1 MIISVFIITFM
12 VFITIK
18 TNIAE
23 KDKSAK
29 FENYPS
35 GLIKDQATKLENEG
49 LEFEIGSEENNVAP
63 DFELKNLSGE
73 MIKLSDYKGKKVFLN
88 FWASWCPPCRVEM
101 PHMENYY
108 KKYKDSENVE
118 IIAVNMTTDERK
130 IENVEKFVDSHG
142 LSFPVLLDFEGEI
155 KDLYDFDY
163 YPTTYLINTD
173 GIIVNKFSYAVD
185 EKRIEELINNIE

>member
-1 MIISVFIITFM
+1 MNFKFLGMILSVFIITFM
-12 VFITIK
+12 VIITIK

-23 KDKSAK
+23 EDKSPK
-29 FENYPS
+29 FEDYPS

-63 DFELKNLSGE
+63 DFELRNLSGE

-88 FWASWCPPCRVEM
+88 FWVSWCPPCRVEM

-108 KKYKDSENVE
+108 NKFKDSENVE

-130 IENVEKFVDSHG
+130 IENAEKFVDS
-142 LSFPVLLDFEGEI
+142 LW
-155 KDLYDFDY
+155 
-163 YPTTYLINTD
+163 
-173 GIIVNKFSYAVD
+173 IIISCAIRFG
-185 EKRIEELINNIE
+185 R